1 MLIRVYLL
9 EARTALSAG
18 LRAWLKEL
26 AEISLVGRTED
37 AARAP
42 AEVER
47 HRADVVV
54 VDENLGW
61 KALDEVLPQLGRL
74 ASRPRILV
82 IAAHGGSGSA
92 RNAARAGA
100 VGYLPANA
108 SRTALSEALVAVAS
122 GRLAFLPEHL
132 PDLLGAA
139 VTSPGADPGPLAN
152 LTARE
157 TEILRLTGEGLEAK
171 EIGRRLAIS
180 ARTVDVHR
188 ANIRNK
194 LDISGPHELMRYAMQ
209 VTEIERLSAQLAAFC
224 QERRSL
230 LMVDDDDVDVLSVKR
245 ALRDLRAEPRVVAVG
260 NGEEAL
266 AYLRTAGNPCPFLIL
281 LDINMPRMNGAE
293 FLAELR
299 RDRALAAIPVAVL
312 TSSPHETDKVQM
324 YRLGVIGYFIKPTS
338 SREYVK
344 LFRDLA
350 QYWGRNARPGAESLA
365 AA

>member
-1 MLIRVYLL
+1 MPIRVYLM

-18 LRAWLKEL
+18 LQTWLKEL
-26 AEISLVGRTED
+26 VEISLVGRTED
-37 AARAP
+37 PERAP

-47 HRADVVV
+47 LRANVVV

-82 IAAHGGSGSA
+82 IAGHGGSESA

-100 VGYLPANA
+100 LGYLPANTSLA
-108 SRTALSEALVAVAS
+108 ALSEALLTVAS
-122 GRLAFLPEHL
+122 GRLAFLPEHM
-132 PDLLGAA
+132 PELLGAGP
-139 VTSPGADPGPLAN
+139 TSLGMENEPLGQ
-152 LTARE
+152 LTGRE
-157 TEILRLTGEGLEAK
+157 LEIFRLTGEGLEAK
-171 EIGRRLAIS
+171 EIGRRLTIS
-180 ARTVDVHR
+180 GRTVDVHR

-194 LDISGPHELMRYAMQ
+194 LNISGTHELMRYAMQ
-209 VTEIERLSAQLAAFC
+209 VAEIERLAAQLATFC
-224 QERRSL
+224 HEQRPL
-230 LMVDDDDVDVLSVKR
+230 LMVEDDDVDVLSVKR

-260 NGEEAL
+260 DGEKAL
-266 AYLRTAGNPCPFLIL
+266 AHLRSMGNPRPFLIL

-299 RDRALAAIPVAVL
+299 RDPALAAIPVAVL
-312 TSSPHETDKVQM
+312 TSSPHEADKVRM
-324 YRLGVIGYFIKPTS
+324 YSLGVTGYFIKPTT
-338 SREYVK
+338 SRDYVQ

-350 QYWGRNARPGAESLA
+350 QYWGRNARPAGASLA